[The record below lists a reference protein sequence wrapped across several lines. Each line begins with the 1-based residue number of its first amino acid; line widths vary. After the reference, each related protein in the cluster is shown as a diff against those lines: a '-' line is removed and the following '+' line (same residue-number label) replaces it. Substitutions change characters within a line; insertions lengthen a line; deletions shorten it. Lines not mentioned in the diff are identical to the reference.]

1 MKKLRIPLLIFFVL
15 IVGIELIGCLTA
27 DLTYEYI
34 AKPWIMPWIAV
45 YFLLYFQKQS
55 IKWKVLL
62 AFFFCWT
69 GDVLLLLANVYEL
82 FFYTGVGGFLIGHL
96 FYISIFSGHGE
107 YRVKGFVSQ
116 KPLVILPYLLY
127 LAGIIALLFP
137 VMTGIMRPIIIVYG
151 VVLIGMALAAVNRKG
166 RVSSPVFNRI
176 FWGSILFV
184 LSDTLIAVNKFHTEF
199 DYARVLIMSTYIAA
213 QVLILSGL
221 VIEKDYQSK

>member
-15 IVGIELIGCLTA
+15 IVGFELIGCLTEN
-27 DLTYEYI
+27 LTLEYV

-45 YFLLYFQKQS
+45 YFLLYFQKPS
-55 IKWKVLL
+55 IKWKVIL
-62 AFFFCWT
+62 AFFFCWV
-69 GDVLLLLANVYEL
+69 GDILLMLANVYEL
-82 FFYTGVGGFLIGHL
+82 LFYAGVGGFLIGHL
-96 FYISIFSGHGE
+96 FYIAIFINHYEFSD
-107 YRVKGFVSQ
+107 KGFVSR
-116 KPLVILPYLLY
+116 KPLVIIPYLLY

-137 VMTGIMRPIIIVYG
+137 VMIGIMRPIIIVYG

-166 RVSSPVFNRI
+166 RVSKPVFNRI

-213 QVLILSGL
+213 QVFILSGL
-221 VIEKDYQSK
+221 VIEKEYQSK